1 MTVSDVRRDNGI
13 VTNTRRDNYQTIS
26 GNDEELDEEA
36 KGGASLSG
44 SENNLSSLVV
54 EDEDKEFS
62 LPSYQRLDEELS
74 ARS

>member
-13 VTNTRRDNYQTIS
+13 VTHTRRDNNQTIS